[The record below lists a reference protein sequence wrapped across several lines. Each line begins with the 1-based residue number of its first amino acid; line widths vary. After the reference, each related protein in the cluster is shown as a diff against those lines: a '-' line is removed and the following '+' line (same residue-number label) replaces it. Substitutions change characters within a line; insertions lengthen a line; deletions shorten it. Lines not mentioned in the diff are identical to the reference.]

1 MHFDQTEAF
10 RAHLVVEVSP
20 VYFNH
25 MQLFGPKLTY
35 NAFVP
40 QRAESNEKQWPKYAF
55 IESKMVI
62 FDDEKIDFS

>member
-1 MHFDQTEAF
+1 MK
-10 RAHLVVEVSP
+10 VSP
-20 VYFNH
+20 VYLNH
-25 MQLFGPKLTY
+25 LQLFGPELTY
-35 NAFVP
+35 SAFVP